1 MTSDLL
7 DTHIWYSNDFPW
19 SQDIKFVYIFDENMP
34 LQKLN
39 WAKETMIFFKISKTT
54 EMHKSF
60 FYVGPNSNDN
70 EIWKYGCYVY
80 CRWWAETWVTRGTW
94 FLYMLLLSVLA
105 HFSNYFPLS
114 WPTWL
119 DYVKIIMT
127 FHMPNWCCIN
137 AYTNKFLDFWNPYN
151 SIADLSCIRC

>member
-1 MTSDLL
+1 MTLDLL
-7 DTHIWYSNDFPW
+7 DPHIWYSNDFPW
-19 SQDIKFVYIFDENMP
+19 SQDVKFVYIFDENMP

-105 HFSNYFPLS
+105 HF
-114 WPTWL
+114 PTIFHSHGQHDWTMSKL
-119 DYVKIIMT
+119 LWHFICPIGAASMHILINFWISGIRIIVLQI
-127 FHMPNWCCIN
+127 CL
-137 AYTNKFLDFWNPYN
+137 A
-151 SIADLSCIRC
+151 